1 MDLKDQATTIR
12 KGEELDLQKI
22 ESFLRDSIPD
32 LKGEMTLNQFPSGH
46 SNLTYLVTAGN
57 REMVL
62 RRPPFGHK
70 AKTAHDMGREYRI
83 LSAIH
88 EVYPYA
94 PRPLAY
100 SEDESI
106 IGAPFYIMQKIS
118 GIILRRD
125 LPAELEFSSAQVRQ
139 LFESLVEVLYELHSI
154 DFKSVGLENFGKP
167 HGYVTRQVTGWNKR
181 YRAARTPDVP
191 ECENIMAW
199 LEEKMPP
206 ETDRPGLI
214 HNDFKFDNVVLDSDD
229 PMTIIGVLDWEM
241 ATLGDPLMDLGCSL
255 GYWVEKTDP
264 PHQQAIRYMPTH
276 LEGAMTRKEMV
287 NYYASR
293 SGLRMDHF
301 DFYRCFGLF
310 RLAVIVQQIYYRYYH
325 GQTRD
330 ERFKT
335 MSSAVSVLDQAAREV
350 IEQSDL

>member
-1 MDLKDQATTIR
+1 MDLTDQATAIR
-12 KGEELDLQKI
+12 KGEALDLEKI
-22 ESFLRDSIPD
+22 ESFIRDSIPD
-32 LKGEMTLNQFPSGH
+32 LTGEMTLKQFPSGH
-46 SNLTYLVTAGN
+46 SNLTYLVTVGD

-70 AKTAHDMGREYRI
+70 AKTAHDMNREYRI

-100 SEDESI
+100 SKDESI
-106 IGAPFYIMQKIS
+106 IGCPFYVMEKIS
-118 GIILRRD
+118 GIILRRN
-125 LPAELEFSSAQVRQ
+125 LPAGLEFSPVQVRR
-139 LFESLVEVLYELHSI
+139 LFERLVEVLYQLHSI
-154 DFKSVGLENFGKP
+154 DYKTTGLENFGKP
-167 HGYVTRQVTGWNKR
+167 RGYVSRQVTGWNKR

-191 ECENIMAW
+191 ECEEIMAW

-214 HNDFKFDNVVLDSDD
+214 HNDFKFDNVVLDPDD
-229 PMTIIGVLDWEM
+229 PMNIIGVLDWEM

-264 PHQQAIRYMPTH
+264 PEQQAIRFMPTH
-276 LEGAMTRKEMV
+276 LHGAMTRKEMV
-287 NYYASR
+287 SYYAEL
-293 SGLRMDHF
+293 SGLKMDHF

-325 GQTRD
+325 GQTSD
-330 ERFKT
+330 ERFKA
-335 MSSAVSVLDQAAREV
+335 MSYGVTVLDQAARQV
-350 IEQSDL
+350 IETSDL